1 MGSSK
6 NGEKG
11 IMSIFKKKQQTNRNQ
26 EPLKTQARFV
36 YENKT
41 ALRFFANLAILALSC
56 CAVMLSVTFRDNL
69 IGKKIQTAANYFYQY
84 STFHGFSI
92 DDIVVEGRKKTSL
105 DLIAQKINLNRNDSI
120 LKTNLATLKAD
131 LETLPWVEKAQITR
145 SYFPNVL
152 HILIE
157 EKNIIALFQKG
168 GQFFPVD
175 ENGNVL
181 YVDFKPNKPYLILVG
196 DDAPKKFF
204 ELKKITSTVPELES
218 RIKAAVLHSSERWD
232 LIFDDLDKGILIKL
246 PEENLDRAFKKLV
259 VLNNK
264 YGIFK
269 RKLTFIDLR
278 YKDKVTVNIAD

>member
-11 IMSIFKKKQQTNRNQ
+11 IMSIFKKKQQANRHQ
-26 EPLKTQARFV
+26 EPLKTQSRFV

-41 ALRFFANLAILALSC
+41 ALRFLANLAILALSC
-56 CAVMLSVTFRDNL
+56 CVVLLAVTFRDNL
-69 IGKKIQTAANYFYQY
+69 IDKNIQTAANYFYRY

-92 DDIVVEGRKKTSL
+92 DDIVIEGRQKTSL
-105 DLIAQKINLNRNDSI
+105 DLIAQKINLNRSDSI
-120 LKTNLATLKAD
+120 LKTNLAALKTD

-152 HILIE
+152 HVLIQ
-157 EKNIIALFQKG
+157 EKTIIALYQKG

-181 YVDFKPNKPYLILVG
+181 YVDFKPSKPYLILVG

-204 ELKKITSTVPELES
+204 ELKKITSTVPELEN
-218 RIKAAVLHSSERWD
+218 RIKAAVLHSSGRWD

-246 PEENLDRAFKKLV
+246 PEENLDRAFQKLV